1 MSPVPLFRV
10 TVEPLEE
17 TCLIKASGELDRA
30 TADRL
35 SSALDA
41 ARADG
46 LTTLLDLSAV
56 SFIDTAGLRVLLCSG
71 EAFDAD
77 DRAWYIVGAS
87 SAVWRVVEL
96 TGTGSQLPLVAP
108 PSSMRIAPPKS
119 APQRLAG

>member
-1 MSPVPLFRV
+1 MSPGPLFRV

-17 TCLIKASGELDRA
+17 TCLIKAGGELERS

-46 LTTLLDLSAV
+46 VTPLLDLSAV
-56 SFIDTAGLRVLLCSG
+56 SFMDTAGLRVLLCSG
-71 EAFDAD
+71 DAFDAH
-77 DRAWYIVGAS
+77 DRAWFIVGAS
-87 SAVWRVVEL
+87 SAVWRLVEL
-96 TGTGSQLPLVAP
+96 TGTRSQLPLVAP
-108 PSSMRIAPPKS
+108 PNPMRIAPLWT